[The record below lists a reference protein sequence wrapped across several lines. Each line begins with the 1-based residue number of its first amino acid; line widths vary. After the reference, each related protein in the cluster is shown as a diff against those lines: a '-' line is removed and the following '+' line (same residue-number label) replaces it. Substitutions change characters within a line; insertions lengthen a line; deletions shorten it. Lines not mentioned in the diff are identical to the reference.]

1 MKVRVRL
8 SNGAKDKPW
17 LSQILWDDDDRA
29 VILCKRGCWPE
40 KMASMRYIEPGI
52 SKAKY
57 LRMAARCEEFDGDGV
72 V

>member
-40 KMASMRYIEPGI
+40 KMASMRHVRHGVKNTGY
-52 SKAKY
+52 AQ
-57 LRMAARCEEFDGDGV
+57 MAVGCEEFDGDGV